1 MVSGVVELRAATPP
15 LFVSDNAITL
25 VVKKAFIVWRQAS
38 AGSAMYKKYGDTVRV
53 AALLVVERVPI
64 SYIHKSTLIAG
75 YIWVK
80 SFHFIST
87 RCAGASF
94 SLVYAYINLHNHILR
109 AIARKFVCQ
118 VKDQGAMSLPPFVT
132 FLFQG

>member
-15 LFVSDNAITL
+15 LFVSNNAITL
-25 VVKKAFIVWRQAS
+25 AIKKAFIVWWQAC
-38 AGSAMYKKYGDTVRV
+38 AWPTMYKEYGDTVGV

-94 SLVYAYINLHNHILR
+94 SLVY
-109 AIARKFVCQ
+109 
-118 VKDQGAMSLPPFVT
+118 G
-132 FLFQG
+132 